1 MKTPAGLLSVCVRR
15 QTVVS
20 VTGCRAVLTSFTW
33 VHSVRPDSIM
43 FRLCSRA
50 LVKMGKMKHLVK
62 PGSVTMVSGRHLSQY
77 IELPRLPVPPLQQ
90 TCELYLSI
98 LEPFVEEDEL
108 RKTKELVE
116 EFLKAGGIGERLQR
130 ALERKACTTENWLTD
145 NYVKFEYLNARK
157 PVVIFSNPAL
167 LLNPEDYGDRKQIRC
182 AAIAIA
188 GFLDVITMYYKGTLY
203 DHMGGRPLCMKQF
216 EQMISSCRIPGLKTD
231 TLVFH
236 SKSSSPTKHITVV
249 HNCQFFKL
257 DVYHSDGTMLTV
269 DQLCVQLEKI
279 RNSSLQTN
287 TEPVGILTTQQR
299 DVWGKI
305 YNNLIKDNANK
316 ESLLAIESSLFTIC
330 LDGVMSPAEESHS
343 APVLQMLHGGGSQW
357 SSGNR
362 WFDKGLQIIVAQDG
376 TCGVNCSHAAA
387 DGMIQMSITDYT
399 VEQMRKHLQM
409 QAPPGPLPLPL
420 PAPQKI
426 HFNLTPDIKKD
437 IEEAK
442 QHMDTLAQNLDLT
455 VTVFHQFGKSV
466 LKALRMSPDAFV
478 QMALQ
483 LAYYR
488 MQLRCCPVLEPTTL
502 RLFNMGRLA
511 GMNTTTGA
519 SVAFVKAFDDPT
531 KQSSE
536 KVELLEEAIKAH
548 RRYSMMGISG
558 QSVETHLFGLELQA
572 VEENIPMPDIF
583 TDTSYIKA
591 FDYKIWTSQVTSQ
604 TGCLPFL
611 GPEEP
616 GIFNVCY
623 GIKNNH
629 IDFIVS
635 HFEASETSRENKAA
649 PLVRAVEEALLD
661 MKTLLEQ
668 TLRTKLEMNAHL
680 KQ

>member
-130 ALERKACTTENWLTD
+130 ALERKACTTENW
-145 NYVKFEYLNARK
+145 V
-157 PVVIFSNPAL
+157 
-167 LLNPEDYGDRKQIRC
+167 
-182 AAIAIA
+182 
-188 GFLDVITMYYKGTLY
+188 
-203 DHMGGRPLCMKQF
+203 
-216 EQMISSCRIPGLKTD
+216 CR
-231 TLVFH
+231 H
-236 SKSSSPTKHITVV
+236 SHSRFFGCNNNVL
-249 HNCQFFKL
+249 QFFKL